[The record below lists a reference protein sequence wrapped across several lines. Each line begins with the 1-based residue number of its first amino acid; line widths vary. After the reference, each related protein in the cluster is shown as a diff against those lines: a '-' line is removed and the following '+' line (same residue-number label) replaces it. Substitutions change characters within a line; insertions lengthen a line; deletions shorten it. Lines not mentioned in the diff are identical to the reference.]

1 MVVVVELTVVV
12 VVDVELVA
20 VAGVYIKF
28 EMKRRMRKMF
38 SHFLAIL

>member
-28 EMKRRMRKMF
+28 EMICPPP
-38 SHFLAIL
+38 FLIYIFPK